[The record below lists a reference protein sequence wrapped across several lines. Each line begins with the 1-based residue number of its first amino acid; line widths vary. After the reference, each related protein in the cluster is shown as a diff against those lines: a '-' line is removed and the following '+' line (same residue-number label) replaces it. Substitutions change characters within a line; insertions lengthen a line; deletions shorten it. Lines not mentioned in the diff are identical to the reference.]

1 MQTEKNMQEDKVCE
15 IGYCGDGYGIE
26 VENWLEY
33 VCMSAQCNAERRNCF
48 ADVWMNHDSVAG
60 TVHK

>member
-1 MQTEKNMQEDKVCE
+1 MQEDKVCE

>member
-1 MQTEKNMQEDKVCE
+1 MKSDIVAMEMELRSK
-15 IGYCGDGYGIE
+15 IG
-26 VENWLEY
+26 LSMPLHM
-33 VCMSAQCNAERRNCF
+33 CMSAQCNAERRNCF